1 MLQGDVFTKL
11 TMNSTEKKFEYLLRL
26 GDSSLIIGHRLSEW
40 CGHGPILEEDIALIN
55 IALDFVGNATSILE
69 YAATVEGKGRTA
81 DDLAYLRD
89 EREYR
94 NLLITEQPNGDY
106 AFTIARQFL
115 FDTYMFFLYEE
126 LKSSK
131 DETLAAIAVKSHKEI
146 TYHLRHTSEWML
158 RLGDGTAE
166 SHERL
171 QNAVNELWMFTAEM
185 FDMDEVDAV
194 LIKEGIVPDL
204 TAIKEK
210 WEKKVKEVLAEAT
223 LEIPTTTFKQ
233 KGSREGKHSEHLG
246 FLLAEMQ
253 YVHRAHPDAKW

>member
-1 MLQGDVFTKL
+1 MTVQ
-11 TMNSTEKKFEYLLRL
+11 EAKFEYLLRL

-55 IALDFVGNATSILE
+55 IALDFVGNATSNLG
-69 YAATVEGKGRTA
+69 YAGQVENKGRNE
-81 DDLAYLRD
+81 DDLAYLRG
-89 EREYR
+89 EREFR

-106 AFTIARQFL
+106 ANTIARQFL

-131 DETLAAIAVKSHKEI
+131 DETIAAIAVKSHKEI

-171 QNAVNELWMFTAEM
+171 QNGINDLWMFTSEM
-185 FDMDEVDAV
+185 FDMDLEPHCLVVLDHFRQAWFADGGAQGPALLRQLDGGIVAV
-194 LIKEGIVPDL
+194 LGHA
-204 TAIKEK
+204 TARRTC
-210 WEKKVKEVLAEAT
+210 A
-223 LEIPTTTFKQ
+223 P
-233 KGSREGKHSEHLG
+233 G
-246 FLLAEMQ
+246 
-253 YVHRAHPDAKW
+253 RARCGGRA

>member
-1 MLQGDVFTKL
+1 MK
-11 TMNSTEKKFEYLLRL
+11 EAKFEYLLRL

-55 IALDFVGNATSILE
+55 IALDFVGNATSILT
-69 YAATVEGKGRTA
+69 YAAEVEGKGRTE
-81 DDLAYLRD
+81 DDLAFMRG

-106 AFTIARQFL
+106 ANTIARQFL
-115 FDTYMFFLYEE
+115 FDTHMYFLYEE

-131 DETLAAIAVKSHKEI
+131 DEMIAALATKAHKEI
-146 TYHLRHTSEWML
+146 TYHLRHTTEWML

-166 SHERL
+166 SHQRL
-171 QNAVNELWMFTAEM
+171 QDGLNGLWMFTSEM
-185 FDMDEVDAV
+185 FEMDEVDAI

-204 TAIKEK
+204 N
-210 WEKKVKEVLAEAT
+210 KVKAAWTKRVGEVIAEAT
-223 LEIPTTTFKQ
+223 LKIPETTFKQ
-233 KGSREGKHSEHLG
+233 KGSKEGKHSEHLG

-253 YVHRAHPDAKW
+253 YVHRSFPNAKW

>member
-1 MLQGDVFTKL
+1 
-11 TMNSTEKKFEYLLRL
+11 MNIEQAKFQYLLRL

-40 CGHGPILEEDIALIN
+40 CGHGPILEEDIAIIN
-55 IALDFVGNATSILE
+55 IALDFVGNATSLLK
-69 YAATVEGKGRTA
+69 YAGEVEGKGRDE
-81 DDLAYLRD
+81 DDLAFMRD
-89 EREYR
+89 EREFR

-106 AFTIARQFL
+106 AHTIARQFL

-126 LKSSK
+126 LKNSK
-131 DETLAAIAVKSHKEI
+131 DETIAAIAVKSHKEI
-146 TYHLRHTSEWML
+146 TYHLRHTTEWMF

-171 QNAVNELWMFTAEM
+171 QNAVNDLWMFTAEM

-194 LIKEGIVPDL
+194 LVKEGIVPDL
-204 TAIKEK
+204 NKIRAE
-210 WEKKVKEVLAEAT
+210 WEKRVQEVLAEST
-223 LEIPTTTFKQ
+223 LELPVTKFKQ

>member
-1 MLQGDVFTKL
+1 MTLQ
-11 TMNSTEKKFEYLLRL
+11 EAKFEYLLRL

-55 IALDFVGNATSILE
+55 IALDFVGNATSLLT
-69 YAATVEGKGRTA
+69 YASQVEGKGRNEDA
-81 DDLAYLRD
+81 LAFMRG

-106 AFTIARQFL
+106 ANTIARQFL

-126 LKSSK
+126 LKNSK
-131 DETLAAIAVKSHKEI
+131 DETIAAIAVKTHKEI

-171 QNAVNELWMFTAEM
+171 QNGLNDLWMFTSEM
-185 FDMDEVDAV
+185 FEMDEVDAF

-204 TAIKEK
+204 NKIKAN
-210 WEKKVKEVLAEAT
+210 WEKRVFEVLAEAT
-223 LEIPTTTFKQ
+223 LQIPTTTFKQ
-233 KGSREGKHSEHLG
+233 KGSKEGKHSEHLG

-253 YVHRAHPDAKW
+253 YVHRAYPGAKW

>member
-1 MLQGDVFTKL
+1 MK
-11 TMNSTEKKFEYLLRL
+11 EAKFEYLLRL

-55 IALDFVGNATSILE
+55 IALDFVGNATSILA
-69 YAATVEGKGRTA
+69 YAGQVEGNGRDEDA
-81 DDLAYLRD
+81 LAYMRD

-106 AFTIARQFL
+106 ANTIARQFL
-115 FDTYMFFLYEE
+115 FDTYMYFLYEE
-126 LKSSK
+126 LKNSK
-131 DETLAAIAVKSHKEI
+131 DETIAAIAVKSHKEI
-146 TYHLRHTSEWML
+146 TYHLRHTTEWMY

-171 QNAVNELWMFTAEM
+171 QNGLNDLWMFTSEM

-194 LIKEGIVPDL
+194 LIKEGIAPDL
-204 TAIKEK
+204 NIVKAA
-210 WEKKVKEVLAEAT
+210 WEKRVKEVIAEAT
-223 LEIPTTTFKQ
+223 LKLPETTFKQ

-253 YVHRAHPDAKW
+253 YVHRSFPDAKW

>member
-1 MLQGDVFTKL
+1 MNLQ
-11 TMNSTEKKFEYLLRL
+11 EAKFEYLLRL

-40 CGHGPILEEDIALIN
+40 CGHGPILEEDIALTN
-55 IALDFVGNATSILE
+55 IALDFVGNATSLLT
-69 YAATVEGKGRTA
+69 YAAQLENKGRNE
-81 DDLAYLRD
+81 DDLAFMRD

-106 AFTIARQFL
+106 ANTMARQFL
-115 FDTYMFFLYEE
+115 FDTYMYFLYEE

-131 DETLAAIAVKSHKEI
+131 DETIAAIATKTHKEV
-146 TYHLRHTSEWML
+146 TYHLRHTSQWML

-171 QNAVNELWMFTAEM
+171 QNGINDLWMFTSEL
-185 FDMDEVDAV
+185 FDMDEVDAL
-194 LIKEGIVPDL
+194 LIKEGIAADL
-204 TAIKEK
+204 NKVKTE
-210 WEKKVKEVLAEAT
+210 WEKRVKEVLLEAT
-223 LEIPTTTFKQ
+223 IQIPTTVFKQ

-253 YVHRAHPDAKW
+253 YVHRAHPGDKW